1 MVVVVM
7 VMAMAMAIMAI
18 VIMMMMV
25 VIFLLAHRRKSSQN
39 HPTRKRPKPLCG
51 NCGNYGCLPPW
62 LEAEATLKAQC
73 LQQVLFSSSHLLTQ
87 TSFLSA
93 VSVSTR
99 NIGDLFAQR
108 RVQGSMTRIFH
119 EGLSRRPGLW

>member
-1 MVVVVM
+1 
-7 VMAMAMAIMAI
+7 
-18 VIMMMMV
+18 
-25 VIFLLAHRRKSSQN
+25 LRKL
-39 HPTRKRPKPLCG
+39 RKLWLPGRRPKPLR
-51 NCGNYGCLPPW
+51 
-62 LEAEATLKAQC
+62 LKAQC

-99 NIGDLFAQR
+99 NNGALFAQR
-108 RVQGSMTRIFH
+108 RVAGSMTRIFH